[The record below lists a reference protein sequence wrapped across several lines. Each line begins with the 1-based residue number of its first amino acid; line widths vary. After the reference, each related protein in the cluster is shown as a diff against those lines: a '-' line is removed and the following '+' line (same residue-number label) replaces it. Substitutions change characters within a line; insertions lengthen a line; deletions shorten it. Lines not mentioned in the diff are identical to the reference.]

1 MNLLAHLDV
10 GNHFVSRE
18 VNYRDIFTLAVA
30 DVKLGD
36 SSPSR
41 VASAGSHNEQ
51 ERDRERWGFL
61 PQSRSPPEE
70 SS

>member
-1 MNLLAHLDV
+1 MNLRAHPDIANYCVSCEINHRDV
-10 GNHFVSRE
+10 
-18 VNYRDIFTLAVA
+18 ITLAVA

-51 ERDRERWGFL
+51 ERDRERWGCL